1 MEAEIQITNEKNP
14 QTWKVWMTSQDLKD
28 LEKLEADVDANKSA
42 QERMKT
48 RLLVNKLGLKP
59 FTNVDIKTGKF
70 TWRDGFTLTKEV
82 DARASEQGR
91 HGMIFTFTE
100 IPKVS
105 DDEILAQPSHS
116 NVPPRDLQSFRRK
129 R

>member
-1 MEAEIQITNEKNP
+1 MEAEMPVANEKNP
-14 QTWKVWMTSQDLKD
+14 QTWKVWMTSQDLTD
-28 LEKLEADVDANKSA
+28 LEKLEADVDVNKSA

-59 FTNVDIKTGKF
+59 FVNVDVKTGKF
-70 TWRDGFTLTKEV
+70 TWKDGFTLTKEV
-82 DARASEQGR
+82 DTRAAEQGR

-105 DDEILAQPSHS
+105 DDGISGQPSHP
-116 NVPPRDLQSFRRK
+116 NVPPRDLLSFRR
-129 R
+129 RR